1 MSLDIEKMK
10 ADGVDPKIIDFV
22 QLSEDEL
29 YNKIA
34 RRLENDSI
42 FRDFMTGNGDFNS
55 YAVAAGLITEAERKW
70 LADENNP
77 YLENNKVTI
86 TFVDESN
93 NLLTELRYED
103 RNTYI
108 DYMNP
113 LQVIEGNYIKLPNNF
128 SGNDFGIRSWV
139 DQEGIYSDKSPG
151 DMLLATKDMTL
162 ICVRYAADQEI

>member
-77 YLENNKVTI
+77 YKPQTYRVTFDK
-86 TFVDESN
+86 T
-93 NLLTELRYED
+93 
-103 RNTYI
+103 NTNDTIDFDYI
-108 DYMNP
+108 D
-113 LQVIEGNYIKLPNNF
+113 ITIGESITLPGSDQTYWYTVNEIDN
-128 SGNDFGIRSWV
+128 SKEVGYGTQSYTPTENITLYGIFR
-139 DQEGIYSDKSPG
+139 QE
-151 DMLLATKDMTL
+151 
-162 ICVRYAADQEI
+162 V

>member
-1 MSLDIEKMK
+1 MSFDIEKMK

-42 FRDFMTGNGDFNS
+42 FRDFMTKNGDMVP

-77 YLENNKVTI
+77 YLEDDRVTI
-86 TFVDESN
+86 TFKDEEG
-93 NLLTELRYED
+93 NLLAGFYYED
-103 RNTYI
+103 QDSHI
-108 DYMNP
+108 DYANP
-113 LQVIEGNYIKLPNNF
+113 LKVEPETQIRLPNYVTGMDDHVYNYWTI
-128 SGNDFGIRSWV
+128 NETEHAFGGYLTVNENTEI
-139 DQEGIYSDKSPG
+139 IYKYSD
-151 DMLLATKDMTL
+151 TE
-162 ICVRYAADQEI
+162 QEI